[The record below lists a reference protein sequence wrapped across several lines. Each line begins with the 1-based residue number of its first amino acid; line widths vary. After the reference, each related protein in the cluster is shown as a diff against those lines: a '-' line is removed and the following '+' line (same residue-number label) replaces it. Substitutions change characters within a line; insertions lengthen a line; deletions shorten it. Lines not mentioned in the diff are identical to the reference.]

1 MYLLYPVQI
10 FLKQL
15 EQMELDE
22 LQCQEQIRQEL
33 ITAETTHQ
41 NLKKDY
47 DKLQVEHQQ
56 VRHHSTLECLKS
68 YI

>member
-1 MYLLYPVQI
+1 
-10 FLKQL
+10 LKQL

-56 VRHHSTLECLKS
+56 VRYQPKLFKIPMFISEFETK
-68 YI
+68 

>member
-1 MYLLYPVQI
+1 
-10 FLKQL
+10 
-15 EQMELDE
+15 MELDE

-56 VRHHSTLECLKS
+56 VRYHLKS
-68 YI
+68 VLQSWCVKLIFLELETKRT

>member
-1 MYLLYPVQI
+1 M
-10 FLKQL
+10 KQL

-56 VRHHSTLECLKS
+56 VRYQLKLFKIPMFIS
-68 YI
+68 EFETK

>member
-1 MYLLYPVQI
+1 
-10 FLKQL
+10 
-15 EQMELDE
+15 MELDE

-56 VRHHSTLECLKS
+56 VRYQVMIFKFQIIISELETK
-68 YI
+68 

>member
-1 MYLLYPVQI
+1 M
-10 FLKQL
+10 KQL

-56 VRHHSTLECLKS
+56 VRYQVMIFKFQIIISELETK
-68 YI
+68 

>member
-1 MYLLYPVQI
+1 
-10 FLKQL
+10 
-15 EQMELDE
+15 MELDE

-56 VRHHSTLECLKS
+56 VIYHLKS
-68 YI
+68 LLHC

>member
-1 MYLLYPVQI
+1 M
-10 FLKQL
+10 KQL

-56 VRHHSTLECLKS
+56 VRYQMIIFKFQIIISEFETK
-68 YI
+68 

>member
-1 MYLLYPVQI
+1 
-10 FLKQL
+10 
-15 EQMELDE
+15 MELDE

-56 VRHHSTLECLKS
+56 VRYQMIIFKFQIIISEFETK
-68 YI
+68 

>member
-1 MYLLYPVQI
+1 MIISLRPFQI

-56 VRHHSTLECLKS
+56 VRYQPKTFQNPK
-68 YI
+68 

>member
-1 MYLLYPVQI
+1 
-10 FLKQL
+10 
-15 EQMELDE
+15 MELDE

-56 VRHHSTLECLKS
+56 VRYQLKLFKIPMFIS
-68 YI
+68 EFETK

>member
-1 MYLLYPVQI
+1 
-10 FLKQL
+10 
-15 EQMELDE
+15 MELDE

-56 VRHHSTLECLKS
+56 VRYQKKIFKFPMVISEFETK
-68 YI
+68 

>member
-1 MYLLYPVQI
+1 
-10 FLKQL
+10 
-15 EQMELDE
+15 MELDE

-56 VRHHSTLECLKS
+56 VRYQSKLFKILKFNS
-68 YI
+68 EFETK

>member
-1 MYLLYPVQI
+1 
-10 FLKQL
+10 
-15 EQMELDE
+15 MELDE

>member
-56 VRHHSTLECLKS
+56 VRHHPTPECLKS

>member
-1 MYLLYPVQI
+1 
-10 FLKQL
+10 
-15 EQMELDE
+15 MELDE

-33 ITAETTHQ
+33 ITAETNYQ

-56 VRHHSTLECLKS
+56 V
-68 YI
+68 

>member
-1 MYLLYPVQI
+1 
-10 FLKQL
+10 
-15 EQMELDE
+15 MELDE

-56 VRHHSTLECLKS
+56 VRYQMIIFKFQIIISELETK
-68 YI
+68 

>member
-1 MYLLYPVQI
+1 
-10 FLKQL
+10 
-15 EQMELDE
+15 MELDE

-56 VRHHSTLECLKS
+56 VRCQSKLFKILKFNS
-68 YI
+68 EFETK